1 MLTIAEVSPFLAM
14 SKPELT
20 NFFRMPEYIHLNAVV
35 AFVVT
40 DFISFI
46 LGNGL
51 YFILVVNTF
60 CLI

>member
-1 MLTIAEVSPFLAM
+1 MLTIGEVSPFLAM

-20 NFFRMPEYIHLNAVV
+20 SFFRLPEYIHLNPLV

>member
-20 NFFRMPEYIHLNAVV
+20 NFFRMPEYIHLNPVV